1 MSRKS
6 KALVIGALAV
16 LSLPL
21 ALFGSLSLFSRKP
34 ENLGVTNGH
43 LADCPATPNC
53 VSSQATD
60 PAHRMDAISFNN
72 SPEEAMSRLKAIIAN
87 WPRTKIVTSDDRYI
101 HAEFTSL
108 LFRFVDDVEFLI
120 DPATKQIHFR
130 SASRTGKS
138 DLGVNRQ
145 RMTSICEQ
153 FAKH

>member
-16 LSLPL
+16 LSLPV
-21 ALFGSLSLFSRKP
+21 AFIGSLSFFSRKP
-34 ENLGVTNGH
+34 DNLGVTNGQ
-43 LADCPATPNC
+43 LADCPSSPNC
-53 VSSQATD
+53 VSTQATD
-60 PAHRMDAISFNN
+60 PVHRMDPISFSG
-72 SPEEAMSRLKAIIAN
+72 SPEEALKMLKADIAA

-130 SASRTGKS
+130 SASRVGKS
-138 DLGVNRQ
+138 DLGVNRL
-145 RMTSICEQ
+145 RMAEIRRQ
-153 FAKH
+153 FETR